1 VPTNAH
7 ARITQDTRTRTPAQS
22 HINTH
27 THTAHTHGTPVV
39 ATDEPCELFEW
50 ARDGSIAELR
60 SGLCL
65 GVADGLADGV
75 VLAVCGRGSARFL
88 PTSAGFA
95 RRAPS
100 ASADGDAGG
109 GAGACLGLVAR
120 GEDKR
125 LGLLPCTDADTARL
139 VQLRAPPASPLSPP
153 PSPSTPAE
161 AGVGAGRFAAYG
173 SHVVAGSA
181 FGVDDANADG
191 DADGD
196 TDGDADGVGEGGA
209 IELAAPQDG
218 EQLAQVIALPPGH
231 PACRMGSRRRMCAQ
245 RIGASR
251 AHAPARPVWAHAGTG
266 RGPRPRRRVRRG
278 TTRSNTGL

>member
-1 VPTNAH
+1 MSTNAH
-7 ARITQDTRTRTPAQS
+7 ARITLVTRTRTPAQS
-22 HINTH
+22 HANTH
-27 THTAHTHGTPVV
+27 THTAHTHGTPV

-88 PTSAGFA
+88 PTAAGFA

-139 VQLRAPPASPLSPP
+139 VQLRAPPASPLAPP

-181 FGVDDANADG
+181 FG
-191 DADGD
+191 DADA
-196 TDGDADGVGEGGA
+196 DADGVGEGGA

-218 EQLAQVIALPPGH
+218 EQLAQVIALPPGRTLR
-231 PACRMGSRRRMCAQ
+231 AAWALAGECVRSASARAARMRPPDPCGRTPGRA
-245 RIGASR
+245 G
-251 AHAPARPVWAHAGTG
+251 AHA
-266 RGPRPRRRVRRG
+266 RGG
-278 TTRSNTGL
+278 E